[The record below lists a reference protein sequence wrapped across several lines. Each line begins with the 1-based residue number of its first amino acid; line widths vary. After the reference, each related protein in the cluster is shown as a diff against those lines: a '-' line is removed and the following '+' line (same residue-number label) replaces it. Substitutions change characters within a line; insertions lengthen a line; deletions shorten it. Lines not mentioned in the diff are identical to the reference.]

1 MDIWRDK
8 DSIEVIK
15 KRSTKHF
22 EAVLI
27 YHVPLSF
34 PSLSSPPLPFSS
46 LPYTSPFYP
55 SLPFATLSFPFLH
68 FRCLSYLIAQEA
80 SDQITQ
86 SLPSRTIF
94 VKEDL
99 LDVQ

>member
-1 MDIWRDK
+1 MDIWGDK

-34 PSLSSPPLPFSS
+34 PPLPFSS

-68 FRCLSYLIAQEA
+68 FRFLSYLIAQEA
-80 SDQITQ
+80 SDQITR